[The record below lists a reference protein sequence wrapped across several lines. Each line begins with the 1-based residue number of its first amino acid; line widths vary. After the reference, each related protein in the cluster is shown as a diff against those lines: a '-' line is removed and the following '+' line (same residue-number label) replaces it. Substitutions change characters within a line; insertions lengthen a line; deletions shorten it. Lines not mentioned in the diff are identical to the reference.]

1 MLFLFV
7 AGVWGGVVRDK
18 LINEEIQ
25 QTLGTHS
32 EDTQEQDQGTRN
44 MSTTGGRGS
53 RKMFEKQGLV
63 QVLDKSLVGKKK
75 ALTADDKKNMNPT
88 LYQALTKT
96 TGIWKNGSLQEGQVE
111 HCERISSRDGS
122 NDWDTGAYQ
131 MLRSYM
137 KEGCPKFHKLEEK
150 KILTNTGVFQFIIS
164 ECKVSKDRSKCV
176 KGESST
182 YKVQCPKIGDCE
194 VISEREGV

>member
-25 QTLGTHS
+25 KTLGTHS

-75 ALTADDKKNMNPT
+75 GKGEETCPKPKPLTADDKDRAKENMSPK
-88 LYQALTKT
+88 LYEAMTVKT
-96 TGIWKNGSLQEGQVE
+96 GVWDRRVFRAGGSLQEGQVE
-111 HCERISSRDGS
+111 HCERISSRDES
-122 NDWDTGAYQ
+122 NDWDTGKYQ
-131 MLRSYM
+131 MLPSYIT
-137 KEGCPKFHKLEEK
+137 EGCPKFHM
-150 KILTNTGVFQFIIS
+150 LT
-164 ECKVSKDRSKCV
+164 
-176 KGESST
+176 
-182 YKVQCPKIGDCE
+182 
-194 VISEREGV
+194 